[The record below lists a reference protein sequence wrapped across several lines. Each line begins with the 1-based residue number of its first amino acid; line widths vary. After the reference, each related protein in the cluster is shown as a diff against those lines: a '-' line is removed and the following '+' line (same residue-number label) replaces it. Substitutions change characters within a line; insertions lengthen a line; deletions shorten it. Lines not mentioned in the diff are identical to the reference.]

1 LSIYDSK
8 LFVFFSAGMN
18 LEINSMAV
26 TAHLEPAL
34 HFGAVLLYSHNYL

>member
-8 LFVFFSAGMN
+8 RFVIFSAGLK

-26 TAHLEPAL
+26 TAHPVSAL